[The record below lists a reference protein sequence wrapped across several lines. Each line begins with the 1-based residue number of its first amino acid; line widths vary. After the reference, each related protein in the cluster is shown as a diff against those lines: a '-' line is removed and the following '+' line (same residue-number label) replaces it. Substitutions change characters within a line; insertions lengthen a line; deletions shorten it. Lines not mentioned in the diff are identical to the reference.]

1 MPKIMIITDSASDM
15 PLPLP
20 AGVRVLPMAVRFG
33 DREYRDGVNLSHR
46 EFYEKLIESD
56 TLPVTSLI
64 PPGDFEEAFARAVRE
79 GFQVVAVTVS
89 AKLSG
94 TYQSACL
101 AAEEFP
107 GQVFVVDSG
116 TAAVGEQILVRRALE
131 LTELDFPARHIAAI
145 LEQEKGKIRTIALLD
160 TLEYLKKGG
169 RIAPTVAF
177 VGGMLSIKPVA
188 AIEDGAV
195 TLLGTARGSK
205 NGNNFLVKEIEKTG
219 GVDFSRPLC
228 LGYTGLNDTLLQKYI
243 SDSRQLWEGHGDCL
257 NIVSMGGTIG
267 THVGPGTVA
276 VGFFAK

>member
-145 LEQEKGKIRTIALLD
+145 LEQEKGKIHTIALLD

-177 VGGMLSIKPVA
+177 VGGMLSIKPGA

-205 NGNNFLVKEIEKTG
+205 NGNNFLVREISQTNG
-219 GVDFSRPLC
+219 IDFDKPVC
-228 LGYTGLNDTLLQKYI
+228 LGYTGLSDSMLQKYLR
-243 SDSRQLWEGHGDCL
+243 DSSALYEGYEDALRICSVGA
-257 NIVSMGGTIG
+257 TIG
-267 THVGPGTVA
+267 THIGPGA
-276 VGFFAK
+276 VVVSFFAR